1 MARPGLEKH
10 PKFRRLMHM
19 LGERK
24 SHVRGYLECLWETA
38 YETGNPVIGDEVDVE
53 LAADWPGEPG
63 KLAAALLNCGGEG
76 RTGFIEE
83 VVTDCNA
90 LNNGLRNSVTK
101 TFQVHDLFDHAP
113 EYVTHRRTKE
123 VERRKEKTCQ
133 RCGNVFHS
141 TETHAKFCSDNCR
154 VSAYRERHSEAATT
168 GPQHPV
174 TDGNG
179 GLRFCNA
186 PLRTVT
192 GSNEPPAPA
201 PAPAPAFQLGLGS
214 GVPEPMSAGADP
226 STNGNGKKVKEA
238 PKGLLRL
245 IELWNQIGGVQ
256 PCRYPT
262 PKRIASYQQR
272 AKNDNWMN
280 LVKEA
285 LQKVAASAFCRGHN
299 DRGWLADIDWFLKPD
314 TVTKII
320 EGKYDNHGQP
330 TRVADIPTGG
340 RPIYNPETGEIVL
353 AKE

>member
-1 MARPGLEKH
+1 MARPGLLTH
-10 PKFRRLMHM
+10 RKFIRLARLLKSDALAFGH
-19 LGERK
+19 LGIIWEACYE
-24 SHVRGYLECLWETA
+24 SGDDNVGSAEDLEYLAKWQ
-38 YETGNPVIGDEVDVE
+38 
-53 LAADWPGEPG
+53 GEPG
-63 KLAAALLNCGGEG
+63 RLAECLVDS
-76 RTGFIEE
+76 GFIDRDDA
-83 VVTDCNA
+83 T
-90 LNNGLRNSVTK
+90 GMLR
-101 TFQVHDLFDHAP
+101 VHDLMDHAP
-113 EYVTHRRTKE
+113 EYVASRAAKE
-123 VERRKEKTCQ
+123 SERRKEKLCVYCGTVYHSPDHRSMYCTD
-133 RCGNVFHS
+133 RCKLAAFRAKTKPTVTDASVSETDCNRVKPSETDSNRTPAHS
-141 TETHAKFCSDNCR
+141 T
-154 VSAYRERHSEAATT
+154 
-168 GPQHPV
+168 QH
-174 TDGNG
+174 
-179 GLRFCNA
+179 
-186 PLRTVT
+186 TVV
-192 GSNEPPAPA
+192 
-201 PAPAPAFQLGLGS
+201 LGS

-272 AKNDNWMN
+272 AKNDKWMN

-314 TVTKII
+314 TVMKII